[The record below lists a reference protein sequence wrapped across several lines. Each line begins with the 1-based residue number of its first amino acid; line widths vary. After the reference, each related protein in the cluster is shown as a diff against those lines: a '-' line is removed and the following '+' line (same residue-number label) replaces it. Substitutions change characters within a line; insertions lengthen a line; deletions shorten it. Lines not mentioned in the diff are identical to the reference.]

1 MEAILPTNE
10 YTEVEGRVYANPQVA
25 IDESNTFI
33 DNLRSTQ
40 GQQNQEIFTDTRM
53 LGTDIPTVQGG
64 LMGAE
69 SYFTSRYQTPQTNS
83 AIANLRAIAQAS
95 ALNQALAN
103 EQAVWKKRYNDA
115 YKNYQKRQY
124 DRANAP
130 TTTGGVT
137 GGVDYEDTE
146 SEDRTVAGV
155 KPSYSPLGSGDF
167 SYTSTSDRLNSGTIS
182 ANQGAKIQGPTNTL
196 TPSGN
201 VNIQRNKYGDITSL
215 TYNGKTFTGSAAQQ
229 RYNWLQS
236 TGVIGGRK

>member
-10 YTEVEGRVYANPQVA
+10 YTEVEGRAYANPQVA

-124 DRANAP
+124 DKANSPA
-130 TTTGGVT
+130 TTGVT

-146 SEDRTVAGV
+146 SGDRTVASV

-167 SYTSTSDRLNSGTIS
+167 SYSSTSDKLNSGTIS